1 MNRENKKMSVV
12 TTYGKQERGPF
23 TGRRVLIAILAVL
36 AMLVAVPTAA
46 QAAEGL
52 SHVDTNNTTING
64 QTVDFGTN
72 GPTSLPFT
80 RTVYFWTNTNSGG
93 FFNSGRR
100 HVAVDVSWTNS
111 NYEYVSISRTTGANG
126 NCGVNSQ
133 TGNSVRL
140 VLNYTGTGY
149 KACGAVF
156 RLKAGVQDALIHGAT
171 MNFAAAPSG
180 SGGGGCNGPASGT
193 GNCAGWAGGS
203 TTPGSA
209 SWTGTVTAGT
219 YTADFRDT
227 GNTTS
232 LSDRDFGALGVGN
245 ASDPYTFVFRNTG
258 TGWLTTTNNISFTGT
273 DAGDFSHTTNC
284 GANLPGGSNCQ
295 IAVTFTPQ
303 GAGLRSASLQVNSG
317 TGGSISLPLT
327 GTGIP
332 PTFIPTIQNTAG
344 NAPEPTYS
352 FPDVNVGEPFFPTY
366 VFTLRNTGN
375 APLNGTNI
383 QAVTGADAGDYTR
396 STNCPASLDANET
409 CTITV
414 GFNPGS
420 VGEKLATLEVNTT
433 NGGSATAAL
442 DGTANAGVKQ
452 TTIQN
457 TAGDTNLPDYTFPD
471 TVALNSASYVF
482 TVRNTGNVNLLAV
495 NTQSLTG
502 DDADQFTRST
512 NCGASLAPNATCTV
526 TVNFAP
532 NRVEAGMQAQ
542 LNIDPSNGGSS
553 NIPLTATSL
562 TPTPVL
568 SIRDTG
574 DTADLTSSAFTAN
587 IGSSQAYV
595 FTVKNTGDSAL
606 NNVNSQTVTGANAA
620 EFVRTSSCGASLAPG
635 ASCTTTIT
643 FNATRSGTRT
653 ATLTFNPS
661 NPLVSPASRVVS
673 LTGEGTGVGIQN
685 DVTDNLTG
693 LGSQKRWLESLS
705 LAPGGPLQSDTIRVA
720 FEVDVGQAQDI
731 AGVDIVGSMTT
742 NDTPPGSGFQDIVS
756 LPGGEVD
763 VQRKPG
769 SGQALVRAEVP
780 LQSTNLG
787 QANSSY
793 GFSAGSVFLVFC
805 TGGNYASNNRRAW
818 FRVRGSDGST
828 SATVGSVVRL
838 SNQVFACPDN
848 QGPNLG
854 NQRILEVGGD
864 SLPSG
869 TNDTIAEKGESATF
883 QFNTRARG
891 APLLGG
897 DPGWI
902 DGVNWRIRNA
912 KTGDMFRIV
921 NGNYTACAEPCT
933 DDANFTQ
940 GGRFNFPDR
949 AAGVK
954 TLTIPGIPSRGRWIV
969 EAAPQGTNED
979 DSRYFGL
986 GTLRVND
993 LSGTSPTLTFGG
1005 TLGARPDTDTGYTIS
1020 ANIADP
1026 ADPVSAFDTQG
1037 GQAQV
1042 IEWDLDGN
1050 TTNGADGEG
1059 FEFRSESDSSAQP
1072 PAEALVQAF
1081 DTTGKTPGPYTI
1093 RARVTDNGSA
1103 LASENVAVSRIFEF
1117 NTTINSP
1124 AEGVTETI
1132 NIEAETTQPFGAE
1145 FRATDVDSDPYKV
1158 AITPDPGNDGSLAG
1172 NLNGPIGDNTK
1183 PYSWPAT
1190 YTGTDTFVFTA
1201 TDDRLGTGS
1210 PATLT
1215 IRVRPNTTIDA
1226 AAPNGLNPN
1235 LPNGFLGSTT
1245 DTSASFD
1252 FSSPQNPVNEYECRR
1267 LVDGNVVE
1275 DWATC
1280 AEDIDGTKA
1289 YSNLEDGL
1297 QRFEVRAI
1305 NDEDQRD
1312 GTPAF
1317 RTWRVDNT
1325 APDTEI
1331 RVGPDTNLP
1340 NQQPR
1345 LTNDTTPSYIF
1356 RATAAERSF
1365 QEYVTYECRILFGP
1379 ESGTWQACGAPS
1391 DTQGSAVVDIVG
1403 PTPDFGITDPLA
1415 EGPYTIEV
1423 RATDEVGNLG
1433 SVLVEDFVVDTS
1445 PPETALASG
1454 AEGLVNT
1461 RDLEYVLSSS
1471 EGQSTFTCQLDY
1483 AGGPNVF
1490 PMGPCPSP
1498 GAADGSRPEF
1508 TVPTDGEY
1516 VLTAIATDPATN
1528 PDPTPLEIEFEV
1540 DATEPTTTLDPNVDF
1555 GDGPTVARR
1564 TQSRKI
1570 DLTFSGNDSRQMSG
1584 FQCRLDSAVDEDW
1597 TLCQSV
1603 ERFGGLSDGSHTLEI
1618 RARDEA
1624 GNFDSTP
1631 EEITWVVDRTP
1642 PVTTIDGS
1650 PDPVDND
1657 ASPSVDFSVN
1667 ETATSEC
1674 RLDGGS
1680 WSACSSPVALV
1691 SLNGGNPLADGPHS
1705 FNVRSTDEAA
1715 NLELTLAAVTWSID
1729 TVVPVVEFTSTPAE
1743 FVPQGSVNFGWSV
1756 KDGSPLTDAPEA
1768 DSECNL
1774 DGNGFEACGR
1784 TFSIAD
1790 PANGPHTLI
1799 VRATDQAGNVSVA
1812 VDYTFEVLGEPPV
1825 VPVIDNS
1832 DPVDGATTRL
1842 RTAGFAFSHED
1853 ENEGSFGGFQCRL
1866 DGGLWVACES
1876 PFQTDGLGNG
1886 PHSFEVRARDIADNL
1901 SAPASVQWDV
1911 QAGAPVTTINGGPS
1925 GLTRQNDSTATFSS
1939 DKAGTFECQIDGAAW
1954 AVCTS
1959 PLEFTD
1965 QPDGDHSLRV
1975 RAISAVDP
1983 VGVKDPTPPARFWT
1997 IDTVAPDVAIDS
2009 APAAKTDTRSATL
2022 TFSSTDG
2029 DSGFQCKVNTGLFD
2043 ACSSPLNLGS
2053 LDEGEQTVTIRA
2065 VDPAGNLSAEPAVA
2079 TWIIED
2085 PVCAPGF
2092 EGTPP
2097 NCTEIE
2103 LPDGPGIK
2111 ATLTEGTLSLASLGE
2126 APLPAEQ
2133 LILTGKRA
2141 ENGGWGVPA
2150 SGVVF
2155 KPIEQV
2161 IDAPGIGTVTVKIS
2175 IQPTGPGLGTLP
2187 SGGGAA
2193 TFVLPVRAKLE
2204 ASLGTIPIIGPGAD
2218 CFLRPILFDLA
2229 GTYDEAGKT
2238 LTVSS
2243 DAVSFPT
2250 VSPGCG
2256 SLGGTVNGL
2265 LELPRSDIALDMT
2278 FNLEDITGPQEC
2290 TPPQIGTFPDCKVTV
2305 LDDVTVKSPKKLKS
2319 GKKVTIRYSV
2329 ANTGTAAA
2337 TNVKVCLT
2345 LKKAK
2350 KLAKGK
2356 AKRCRTI
2363 KSIAPGQRGVA
2374 TFKVKTKKIKGK
2386 KKRMNFSVT
2395 ASAAGGIKAPAYRGH
2410 VTVLK

>member
-12 TTYGKQERGPF
+12 TTCGKQERGPF

-46 QAAEGL
+46 QATDQF
-52 SHVDTNNTTING
+52 SNNNSNSTFNG
-64 QTVDFGTN
+64 QTVNFGSFTQA
-72 GPTSLPFT
+72 SLPS
-80 RTVYFWTNTNSGG
+80 TVQTMFLWTDTNSGG
-93 FFNSGRR
+93 LFNTGRR
-100 HVAVDVSWTNS
+100 HIAVDVNLTGTA
-111 NYEYVSISRTTGANG
+111 YEYAGQVGGSGSRNCGTNAGANG
-126 NCGVNSQ
+126 L
-133 TGNSVRL
+133 RL
-140 VLNYTGTGY
+140 VMNYTGTGT
-149 KACGAVF
+149 KSCGFTF
-156 RLKAGVQDALIHGAT
+156 RLKSGIADNTTYSQSIP
-171 MNFAAAPSG
+171 FAAAPG
-180 SGGGGCNGPASGT
+180 NNTNNGCNGPPSGSGT
-193 GNCAGWAGGS
+193 CNGWSGGTQAG
-203 TTPGSA
+203 
-209 SWTGTVTAGT
+209 TGTFNGT
-219 YTADFRDT
+219 VVANTFLADFRDT
-227 GNTTS
+227 GNTTT
-232 LSDRDFGALGVGN
+232 LADRDFGSVGVGN
-245 ASDPYTFVFRNTG
+245 STNYIFTLRNTG
-258 TGWLTTTNNISFTGT
+258 NAAVSTPNNISFSGAN
-273 DAGDFSHTTNC
+273 AGDFSQATTC
-284 GANLPGGSNCQ
+284 GASLAVGATCQ
-295 IAVTFTPQ
+295 ITVTFTPQ
-303 GAGLRSASLQVNSG
+303 GSGNRTASLVVTSG
-317 TGGSISLPLT
+317 NAGVLSLPLL
-327 GTGIP
+327 GFGIP
-332 PTFIPTIQNTAG
+332 PTFIPDIQDTAG
-344 NAPEPTYS
+344 TSPITTRS
-352 FPDVNVGEPFFPTY
+352 FATTPVGEPFFPTY
-366 VFTLRNTGN
+366 VFTLRNIGN
-375 APLNGTNI
+375 APL
-383 QAVTGADAGDYTR
+383 TGVANQVISGVDPADFTR
-396 STNCPASLDANET
+396 STTCAGSLLANAT

-414 GFNPGS
+414 GFNPLTPGA
-420 VGEKLATLEVNTT
+420 KTATLEVNTT
-433 NGGSATAAL
+433 NGGSDTVTL
-442 DGTANAGVKQ
+442 DGTALAGVKQ

-457 TAGDTNLPDYTFPD
+457 TAGDTNLPDYTFPN
-471 TVALNSASYVF
+471 TIALSSASYVF
-482 TVRNTGNVNLLAV
+482 TIRNTGNVNLQNV
-495 NTQSLTG
+495 GTQSITG
-502 DDADQFTRST
+502 DDADQFARGT
-512 NCGASLAPNATCTV
+512 NCGAVLAPNATCTV
-526 TVNFAP
+526 TVTYSP
-532 NRVEAGMQAQ
+532 NRVEAGMSAS
-542 LNIDPSNGGSS
+542 LNINPSNGGSS
-553 NIPLTATSL
+553 NIPLTGTSL

-574 DTADLTSSAFTAN
+574 DTTNLTSRTLTAN
-587 IGSSQAYV
+587 IGSSQAYI
-595 FTVKNTGDSAL
+595 FTVKNTGDSVL
-606 NNVNSQTVTGANAA
+606 NNVNSQTVTGANAS

-643 FNATRSGTRT
+643 FNATRAGTRS

-661 NPLVSPASRVVS
+661 NPLVSPAARVVS
-673 LTGEGTGVGIQN
+673 LTGEATGVAIRN
-685 DVTDNLTG
+685 DVIDNLTG
-693 LGSQKRWLESLS
+693 VSPQKRWLESLS
-705 LAPGGPLQSDTIRVA
+705 LAPGGPLASDTVRVA
-720 FEVDVGQAQDI
+720 FEVDIGVNQSIDA
-731 AGVDIVGSMTT
+731 VDIGSSNTT
-742 NDTPPGSGFQDIVS
+742 NDTPPGSFQDIS
-756 LPGGEVD
+756 TLAGGEID
-763 VQRKPG
+763 IQRKPG
-769 SGQALVRAEVP
+769 STQALVRAEVP
-780 LQSTNLG
+780 LQSTSMGTSNG
-787 QANSSY
+787 SY
-793 GFSAGSVFLVFC
+793 GFSTGTDIIISCL
-805 TGGNYASNNRRAW
+805 GGNFANSNRRVW
-818 FRVRGSDGST
+818 FRVRGSGGALT
-828 SATVGSVVRL
+828 PAVGSIVRF
-838 SNQVFACPDN
+838 SNQVYACPNN
-848 QGPNLG
+848 QGPNLS

-891 APLLGG
+891 APALGG

-921 NGNYTACAEPCT
+921 NGNYAACAEPCT
-933 DDANFTQ
+933 ADANFTQ

-1037 GQAQV
+1037 GKAQV

-1050 TTNGADGEG
+1050 TTNGADGAG

-1093 RARVTDNGSA
+1093 RARVTDNGST
-1103 LASENVAVSRIFEF
+1103 LASENVAVSRIFVF

-1132 NIEAETTQPFGAE
+1132 DIEADTTQPFGAE

-1158 AITPDPGNDGSLAG
+1158 AITPDPGNDGSLGG

-1267 LVDGNVVE
+1267 LVDGSVVE

-1312 GTPAF
+1312 GTPAI

-1331 RVGPDTNLP
+1331 RVGPVTDLP

-1356 RATAAERSF
+1356 RATAAERSL

-1433 SVLVEDFVVDTS
+1433 PVLVEDFVVDTS

-1508 TVPTDGEY
+1508 TVPSDGEY

-1540 DATEPTTTLDPNVDF
+1540 DATEPTTTLDPNVNY
-1555 GDGPTVARR
+1555 GDGPTLDRR

-1570 DLTFSGNDSRQMSG
+1570 DVTFSGNDTRQMSG
-1584 FQCRLDSAVDEDW
+1584 FQCRLDSAADEDW

-1642 PVTTIDGS
+1642 PVTTINGS

-1680 WSACSSPVALV
+1680 WSACSSPVALI
-1691 SLNGGNPLADGPHS
+1691 SLNGGNPLADGPHT
-1705 FNVRSTDEAA
+1705 FNVRSTDQAA

-1756 KDGSPLTDAPEA
+1756 KDGSPLTDAPEV

-1774 DGNGFEACGR
+1774 DGAGYEACDR
-1784 TFSIAD
+1784 SLSIAD

-1812 VDYTFEVLGEPPV
+1812 VDYTFEVLGGPPV
-1825 VPVIDNS
+1825 APVINNS
-1832 DPVDGATTRL
+1832 DPADGATTRL
-1842 RTAGFAFSHED
+1842 GTAGFAFSHED

-1886 PHSFEVRARDIADNL
+1886 PHSFDVRARDIADNL
-1901 SAPASVQWDV
+1901 SAPTSVQWDV
-1911 QAGAPVTTINGGPS
+1911 QAGAPVTTINSGPS
-1925 GLTRQNDSTATFSS
+1925 GLTRQNDSTATFTS

-1959 PLEFTD
+1959 PIEFID

-1983 VGVKDPTPPARFWT
+1983 IGVKDPTPPARFWT

-2029 DSGFQCKVNTGLFD
+2029 DSGFQCKINTGLFD
-2043 ACSSPLNLGS
+2043 SCSSPLNLGS
-2053 LDEGEQTVTIRA
+2053 LEEGEQTVTIRA

-2133 LILTGKRA
+2133 LILTGERA
-2141 ENGGWGVPA
+2141 ENGDWGVPA

-2161 IDAPGIGTVTVKIS
+2161 VDAPGIGTVTVKIS
-2175 IQPTGPGLGTLP
+2175 IQSTGPGLGTLP

-2204 ASLGTIPIIGPGAD
+2204 AALGTIPIIGPEAD

-2290 TPPQIGTFPDCKVTV
+2290 TPPQIGTFPDCKDPQPVGPV
-2305 LDDVTVKSPKKLKS
+2305 LENVTVKSPKKLKS
-2319 GKKVTIRYSV
+2319 GKKMTIRYRV
-2329 ANTGTAAA
+2329 TNTGDQAA
-2337 TNVKVCLT
+2337 TNVKVCLA

-2356 AKRCRTI
+2356 AKRCKTI
-2363 KSIAPGQRGVA
+2363 KTIAPGKRGVA
-2374 TFKVKTKKIKGK
+2374 KFKVKTKKIKGK